1 MATKYIRNEFKTII
15 ELTDL
20 DQTHKKLLNEMPE
33 NLCRYNNVY
42 PYKKN
47 TVSIETPSKEI
58 NASWVHMHT
67 DKRFIMCQAPL
78 DECIDDFWQMC
89 FQYNIN
95 IIVML
100 CNEIEEG
107 KTKSSTYWKLQKS
120 SPFEIIDIKEI
131 RKTEIITIKTIEIK
145 KLTDNTI
152 KNIYHLQFKKW
163 PDHMAPDIQNVV
175 HIFEIIFG
183 LIDEQ
188 INKEKNVQKNPIVIH
203 CSAGVGRSGV
213 FLTLYLLYKEI
224 MESINENKELIIFNV
239 FNLVRKLK
247 EMRMYSVE
255 NINQYNF
262 IYYFIDELL
271 KEKNC

>member
-1 MATKYIRNEFKTII
+1 
-15 ELTDL
+15 
-20 DQTHKKLLNEMPE
+20 MPE
-33 NLCRYNNVY
+33 NLCRYKNVY
-42 PYKKN
+42 PYKNN
-47 TVSIETPSKEI
+47 TISIETPSKEI
-58 NASWVHMHT
+58 NASWVHIPT
-67 DKRFIMCQAPL
+67 INRFIMCQAPL
-78 DECIDDFWQMC
+78 DDCIDDFWQMC

-100 CNEIEEG
+100 CNEMEEG
-107 KTKSSTYWKLQKS
+107 QIKSSTYWKLQNPS
-120 SPFEIIDIKEI
+120 SFEIIFKEI
-131 RKTEIITIKTIEIK
+131 YQDEIITIKIIEIK
-145 KLTDNTI
+145 KIKDNTI
-152 KNIYHLQFKKW
+152 KEVYHLHFKKW
-163 PDHMAPDIQNVV
+163 PDHKAPDIQNVV
-175 HIFEIIFG
+175 HTFEKIFG

-188 INKEKNVQKNPIVIH
+188 INKEKDHQKNPIVIH
-203 CSAGVGRSGV
+203 CSAGIGRSGV

-224 MESINENKELIIFNV
+224 MESINKNKELISFNI